1 MDKNKIINIALW
13 ASVAVSLVLSI
24 VTAVFGFTSEKA
36 FSKVVLI
43 IVAIL
48 FLALALM
55 VAYLAYID
63 TFKVMPTASRESRK
77 VNYFLNAQNKKKAIL
92 PDELTFGIVDGQMNK
107 YIIDTFGSPIA
118 LWQNQ
123 IFAEEGIFGKE
134 DSFKILL
141 AYKMIYDLQVHHSKK
156 VWNMFFELSDIEFSD
171 LRELLVRNGDEE
183 LAQTLSNYKDQG
195 MSCVGEASAFLDE
208 NESYIKTRMVNYVK
222 RKIDLFDM

>member
-1 MDKNKIINIALW
+1 MDKNKIINSALW
-13 ASVAVSLVLSI
+13 ASVVVSLVLAI

-36 FSKVVLI
+36 FSKVVLV

-48 FLALALM
+48 FLALAAM

-63 TFKVMPTASRESRK
+63 TFKVLPAGSGESRR
-77 VNYFLNAQNKKKAIL
+77 VNYFLNAQNKKKGIS

-123 IFAEEGIFGKE
+123 VFAEEGIFGKE

-141 AYKMIYDLQVHHSKK
+141 AYKMVYDLQSHHSKK
-156 VWNMFFELSDIEFSD
+156 IWNMFFDLSDIEFSD
-171 LRELLVRNGDEE
+171 LCELLVRNGDEE
-183 LAQTLSNYKDQG
+183 FAQKLSEYKNSG
-195 MSCVGEASAFLDE
+195 MNTVGEASAFLDE
-208 NESYIKTRMVNYVK
+208 NENYVKSRMVNYVK

>member
-1 MDKNKIINIALW
+1 MDKNKIINTALW
-13 ASVAVSLVLSI
+13 ASVVVSLVLAI

-36 FSKVVLI
+36 FSKVVLV

-48 FLALALM
+48 FLALAAM

-63 TFKVMPTASRESRK
+63 TFKVLPAGSGESRR
-77 VNYFLNAQNKKKAIL
+77 VNYFLNAQNKKKGIS

-123 IFAEEGIFGKE
+123 VFAEEGIFGKE

-141 AYKMIYDLQVHHSKK
+141 AYKMVYDLQSHHSKK
-156 VWNMFFELSDIEFSD
+156 IWNMFFDLSDIEFSD
-171 LRELLVRNGDEE
+171 LCELLVRNGDEE
-183 LAQTLSNYKDQG
+183 FAQKLSEYKNSG
-195 MSCVGEASAFLDE
+195 MNTVGEASAFLDE
-208 NESYIKTRMVNYVK
+208 NENYVKSRMVNYVK

>member
-1 MDKNKIINIALW
+1 MDKNKIINTALW
-13 ASVAVSLVLSI
+13 ASVVVSLVLAI

-48 FLALALM
+48 FLALAAM

-63 TFKVMPTASRESRK
+63 TFKVLPAGSGESRR
-77 VNYFLNAQNKKKAIL
+77 VNYFLNAQNKKKGIS

-123 IFAEEGIFGKE
+123 VFAEEGIFGKE

-141 AYKMIYDLQVHHSKK
+141 AYKMVYDLQSHHSKK
-156 VWNMFFELSDIEFSD
+156 IWNMFFDLSDIEFSD
-171 LRELLVRNGDEE
+171 LCELLVRNGDEE
-183 LAQTLSNYKDQG
+183 FAQKLSEYKNSG
-195 MSCVGEASAFLDE
+195 MNTVGEASAFLDE
-208 NESYIKTRMVNYVK
+208 NENYVKSRMVNYVK

>member
-1 MDKNKIINIALW
+1 MDKNKIINTALW
-13 ASVAVSLVLSI
+13 ASVVVSLVLAI

-48 FLALALM
+48 FLALAAM

-63 TFKVMPTASRESRK
+63 TFKVLPTGSRESRRI
-77 VNYFLNAQNKKKAIL
+77 NYFLNAQNKKKGIS

-123 IFAEEGIFGKE
+123 VFAEEGIFGKE

-141 AYKMIYDLQVHHSKK
+141 AYKMVYDLQSHHSKK
-156 VWNMFFELSDIEFSD
+156 IWNMFFDLSDIEFSD
-171 LRELLVRNGDEE
+171 LCELLVRNGDEE
-183 LAQTLSNYKDQG
+183 FAQKLSEYKNSG
-195 MSCVGEASAFLDE
+195 MNTVGEASAFLDDNE
-208 NESYIKTRMVNYVK
+208 NYVKSRMVNYVK